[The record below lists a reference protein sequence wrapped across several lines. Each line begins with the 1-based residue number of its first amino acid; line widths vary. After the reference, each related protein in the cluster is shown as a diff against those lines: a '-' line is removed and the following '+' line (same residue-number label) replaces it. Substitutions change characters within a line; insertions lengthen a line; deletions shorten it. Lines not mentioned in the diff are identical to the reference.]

1 MNRHLEQLQSHLSLS
16 ALFSEK
22 PLIPFVPD
30 QSHCPRCDHPIQVW
44 KTRTREVVSLRIGHF
59 IAHETQGYCPRCADR
74 PVFRAEE
81 LHQLVPHGAR
91 YGYDVMEYVG
101 IAMFLRCRNVKEIRH
116 ALSEKNIR
124 ISQREIS
131 YLGQRFIVYLAL
143 VHERSQAEL
152 KQFMDAQGGYI
163 LHLDGTCEGDSPHLM
178 SSIDALSK
186 IVLNN
191 IKIPTENA
199 GQLIPFLRQI
209 KQSYGNPIALVHD
222 MGVAILS
229 AVKEVFPGLPDYICH
244 FHFLKDIGKDLF
256 GDDYRTI
263 HRHLKT
269 LRIRSDLRKIA
280 KGLKKAID
288 SNPDSLQCL
297 HRYLESKTLLEP
309 QTLLTPLVKA
319 YLIICWIL
327 EARNESNGFGFPFD
341 RPHLDFYLRLQEAY
355 PDLLEL
361 KKEMAADASLLPLAP
376 ISRTLADKALATT
389 VLRMQ
394 EKVRIFDQ
402 LREAMRIAQPDS
414 QAGLND
420 EGDAD
425 IETIRLRVIAFRL
438 SNEIEELS
446 ATAIAYRKMCQQ
458 IDKYWD
464 KLFADPIQV
473 VTKTGTVTILPQR
486 TNNILEQFFRYLKR
500 RYRKRSG
507 NHSLTKTLTTM
518 LAQTPL
524 VKNLENPQ
532 YMEIILNGQATLAE
546 RFAEVDIDQVR
557 KIFAEEKK
565 DTKKYPKRMA
575 KVFKITHLPKR
586 LDMIQPKQAFCS

>member
-1 MNRHLEQLQSHLSLS
+1 
-16 ALFSEK
+16 
-22 PLIPFVPD
+22 
-30 QSHCPRCDHPIQVW
+30 
-44 KTRTREVVSLRIGHF
+44 VVSLRIGHF

-74 PVFRAEE
+74 PIFRAEE
-81 LHQLVPHGAR
+81 LHQLVPRGAR
-91 YGYDVMEYVG
+91 YGYDVMDYVG
-101 IAMFLRCRNVKEIRH
+101 RALFLGGRNGEQIRH
-116 ALSEKNIR
+116 ALREKNIG
-124 ISQREIS
+124 ISSREIG

-143 VHERSQAEL
+143 VQEHSQAKL
-152 KQFMDAQGGYI
+152 KQFMDARGGYI

-178 SSIDALSK
+178 SSIDALSR

-199 GQLIPFLRQI
+199 GQLIPFLHQI

-263 HRHLKT
+263 RRHLKT
-269 LRIRSDLRKIA
+269 RRIRSDLRAIA

-288 SNPDSLQCL
+288 TNPDSLQCL

-309 QTLLTPLVKA
+309 HMPLTALVKA

-327 EARNESNGFGFPFD
+327 EARSESHGFGFPFD
-341 RPHLDFYLRLQEAY
+341 RAHVDFYLRLQEAY
-355 PDLLEL
+355 PDLQGL
-361 KKEMAADASLLPLAP
+361 KKEMAADAALLLLAP
-376 ISRTLADKALATT
+376 ISKTLADQALAST

-420 EGDAD
+420 EGDTD
-425 IETIRLRVIAFRL
+425 IETLRARVIGFRL
-438 SNEIEELS
+438 SDEIEELS
-446 ATAIAYRKMCQQ
+446 AANIAYRKMIKQM
-458 IDKYWD
+458 DKYWN

-473 VTKTGTVTILPQR
+473 DTKTGTVTLQPQR

-500 RYRKRSG
+500 IDRKRSG

-532 YMEIILNGQATLAE
+532 YMEIILNGKATLAE

-557 KIFAEEKK
+557 KNFAEEKK
-565 DTKKYPKRMA
+565 VTKKYPKRMG
-575 KVFKITHLPKR
+575 KVFKITHLPRR
-586 LDMIQPKQAFCS
+586 LGMAMPIKASCS